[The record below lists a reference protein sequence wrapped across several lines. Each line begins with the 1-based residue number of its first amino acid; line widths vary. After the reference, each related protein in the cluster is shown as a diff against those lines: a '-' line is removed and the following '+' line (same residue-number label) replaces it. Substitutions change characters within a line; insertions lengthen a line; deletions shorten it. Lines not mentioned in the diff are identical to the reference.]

1 MNWLSIS
8 SRKQKKPDSVYIIEI
23 ETLNNGLFGYD
34 TETYPGHINYIQ
46 TPETILVASVEPSL
60 RILKGDFVGCNC
72 VDGGE
77 FLISRSVIKTVNIM
91 PAINTSEDAK
101 SIDAFIADNIEGVK
115 VIGWYNYWKD
125 EV

>member
-23 ETLNNGLFGYD
+23 ETLDTGTFGYD
-34 TETYPGHINYIQ
+34 TETYPVHFTS
-46 TPETILVASVEPSL
+46 TPDTIFVASVESSL

-77 FLISRSVIKTVNIM
+77 FLISRSVIKTVNIL
-91 PAINTSEDAK
+91 PPLNTAEDAK
-101 SIDAFIADNIEGVK
+101 SIDGFIADNTDGVK
-115 VIGWYNYWKD
+115 VVGWYNYWK
-125 EV
+125 EES